1 MLHVC
6 HEFVLFLLIVEMREA
21 FSLFDKDGDG
31 CITSSELLT
40 VMCSLGQPAT
50 DEEARKMIRQVDRD
64 GMFCDSAV
72 LEACTG
78 TQITPIPTRP
88 RRFYIHPHP
97 PALPSSPIPAEFP
110 FYPHPSLQKIC
121 FHPHSIPA
129 CTTVDR
135 LWPQL

>member
-72 LEACTG
+72 LEAYTG
-78 TQITPIPTRP
+78 TEITPIPTRP
-88 RRFYIHPHP
+88 RRFYIHPH
-97 PALPSSPIPAEFP
+97 SSPSTCTSIFTHSCRISILSPPISAKNLFSFP
-110 FYPHPSLQKIC
+110 FHP
-121 FHPHSIPA
+121 
-129 CTTVDR
+129 R
-135 LWPQL
+135 LYNS